1 MTRVILTLCGLLLLN
16 AVSPARGAYEKSDT
30 TAVSDNTAI
39 ADPILLP
46 ANSTGDLDFAVDTAG
61 FKGADGKTYVEM
73 YLLLRPSQFTLEEIK
88 KQLYRGNFEIE
99 VVIYD
104 GNDTEVHRIKE
115 ERRYE
120 TDQPV
125 LVSRL
130 GHEERVSMDML
141 AMVLN
146 PGTYRADVTI
156 TDKNSKKEGAVS
168 KPFVADLYDD
178 DSLMVSDLQFSSQ
191 VYQDSTQSQRFSKNG
206 LLVLPNPTRI
216 FEKWG
221 EQPSGDT
228 FKPKTMYIYFEI
240 YNLVEAAT
248 DVEASATY
256 DVTYSVT
263 SHTSSMTYPMP
274 PQKNQAKPGRSGVK
288 LIALDITS
296 FPQDVYTLELSV
308 KDNATGE
315 AVTRECIFEVM
326 QPPPP
331 PPPVTVLSDDMA
343 ERGEKML
350 RVMATNGMAPNRDYD
365 LYKRLN
371 LEAKTEFLINFWKER
386 DPTPTTPENEFM
398 IVFNE
403 RFSFAEYQLGGAQSD
418 RGRVFL
424 RFGYPEEIERRDSDN
439 NSKSYQIWYYT
450 TGVQGDAGRAD
461 GGGRQY
467 FVFGD
472 RKAVGR
478 YELLHSSVTGYA
490 NNPSWRRLLLFDPN
504 QLDMMYEE
512 IESSTGSLK
521 EGEP

>member
-1 MTRVILTLCGLLLLN
+1 MTRAILTICALLLLS
-16 AVSPARGAYEKSDT
+16 AVSPARGAFEKADT
-30 TAVSDNTAI
+30 TAI

-46 ANSTGDLDFAVDTAG
+46 ANSTGDLDFALDMAG
-61 FKGADGKTYVEM
+61 FMGADGKTYMEM

-88 KQLYRGNFEIE
+88 KQLYRGKFEIE
-99 VVIYD
+99 AVIYD

-115 ERRYE
+115 ERLYE

-125 LVSRL
+125 LVSRR

-141 AMVLN
+141 TMVVN
-146 PGTYRADVTI
+146 PGTYRADVKI
-156 TDKNSKKEGAVS
+156 IDKNSKKEGAVS

-178 DSLMVSDLQFSSQ
+178 ERLMVSDLQFSAQ
-191 VYQDSTQSQRFSKNG
+191 VQQDSTQSHRFSKNG

-216 FEKWG
+216 FEKWA
-221 EQPSGDT
+221 EQPSGET
-228 FKPKTMYIYFEI
+228 YKPKIMYIYFEM
-240 YNLVEAAT
+240 YNLVVAT
-248 DVEASATY
+248 DVETSATY

-274 PQKNQAKPGRSGVK
+274 PQKKQAKPGRSGVK

-308 KDNATGE
+308 IDNATGE
-315 AVTRECIFEVM
+315 AFTRQCIFEVI

-331 PPPVTVLSDDMA
+331 PPPVTVLSEDMA
-343 ERGEKML
+343 KRGEKML
-350 RVMATNGMAPNRDYD
+350 RAMATNGIAMNRDYD

-386 DPTPTTPENEFM
+386 DPTPTTPENEYM

-418 RGRVFL
+418 RGGVFL

-478 YELLHSSVTGYA
+478 FELLHSSVTGYA
-490 NNPSWRRLLLFDPN
+490 NNPDWRRLLLFDPN
-504 QLDMMYEE
+504 QLEQVQYGKTQS
-512 IESSTGSLK
+512 IK
-521 EGEP
+521 QGEP